1 MELDHDARQREV
13 RRRVAE
19 WARRPDS
26 DFTRLQLTRQQAT
39 ELLWET
45 CGRLVLPW
53 DADYDRLRAVAYA
66 NFENVR
72 PAAIGVC
79 ESVHD
84 VRCFMRFIRE
94 KRRTDP
100 SFRWVPRTGGH
111 STAGF
116 STVDGGLMLDLRG
129 LNNIFVQPERRLAH
143 VGPAVQMRDFYRTT
157 RVYGLF
163 APGASCPDV
172 PIGGMMQGGGYGFG
186 ARMFGMSC
194 DNVSE
199 VEMVLGDGRVVQA
212 NALRNPDLFWAVRG
226 GTGNQFGILTRA
238 TYQLHPLG
246 DVGAVVMQWRLGTD
260 AEATQGAHALD
271 LLQRRYMGSNHDRRL
286 GYLALLQHGPN
297 GDGPYLIVRAMYRG
311 ERGLWRQ
318 LLGDLVA
325 TPGCQVLWEDMG
337 SFYSMNNKLMGYAQE
352 PDFPTAVATE
362 APLALSPRQE
372 KQSRYFDKPPGK
384 AGWRQLVDHIRSAPT
399 QLKLGTQMVIEPAG
413 AAINERRRGENAYI
427 HRRADFHTYINTY
440 WDSEEEKPRA
450 FAFLDRW
457 LELCEPWT
465 NQEAY
470 QNYPKP
476 YITHWQR
483 RYWAEYYPLLR
494 MVKRKYDPAN
504 LFAFEQSIGAE
515 CNPLEFEHALVNA
528 EELVPDVTRGLQE
541 PILSLEQAGVMP
553 DAA

>member
-1 MELDHDARQREV
+1 M
-13 RRRVAE
+13 
-19 WARRPDS
+19 
-26 DFTRLQLTRQQAT
+26 
-39 ELLWET
+39 WET

-79 ESVHD
+79 TSVED

-94 KRRTDP
+94 QRRTNP

-111 STAGF
+111 STAGY
-116 STVDGGLMLDLRG
+116 STVEGGLMLDLRG

-163 APGASCPDV
+163 APGVSCPDV
-172 PIGGMMQGGGYGFG
+172 PIAGMMQGGGYGFG
-186 ARMFGMSC
+186 SRMFGMSC
-194 DNVSE
+194 DNVTE
-199 VEMVLGDGRVVQA
+199 VEMVLADGRVVLA
-212 NALRNPDLFWAVRG
+212 NRKRNPDLFWAVRG

-246 DVGAVVMQWRLGTD
+246 DVGAVVLQWRLGTE
-260 AEATQGAHALD
+260 AEAAQGARALD
-271 LLQRRYMGSNHDRRL
+271 VLQRRYMGSNHDRRL
-286 GYLALLQHGPN
+286 GYLALLQHGASW
-297 GDGPYLIVRAMYRG
+297 DGPFLIVRAMYRG
-311 ERGLWRQ
+311 ERGLWRE
-318 LLGDLVA
+318 LLADLVA

-352 PDFPTAVATE
+352 PDFPEPTVDA
-362 APLALSPRQE
+362 LALSPRQE
-372 KQSRYFDKPPGK
+372 KQSRFYDKPLGET
-384 AGWRQLVDHIRSAPT
+384 GWRLFVDHIRSAPT
-399 QLKLGTQMVIEPAG
+399 KLKIATQMVIEPAG

-427 HRRADFHTYINTY
+427 HRRADFHTYLNTY

-450 FAFLDRW
+450 FAFLEQW
-457 LELCEPWT
+457 LEIGEPWT

-476 YITHWQR
+476 YITHWQW
-483 RYWAEYYPLLR
+483 RYWAEYYPVLR
-494 MVKRKYDPAN
+494 LIKRKYDPTN
-504 LFAFEQSIGAE
+504 LFRFEQSIGADR
-515 CNPLEFEHALVNA
+515 NGLESAATVSP
-528 EELVPDVTRGLQE
+528 EELVPEISRSLDA
-541 PILSLEQAGVMP
+541 PIAHP
-553 DAA
+553 